1 MVPAKGNNML
11 EDMVDDNYIK
21 PTPSDQG
28 TKGKQGSKLVVITQ
42 HDKPKSLVQVK
53 DNLTL
58 TIPSTLM
65 ATVAKSISSA
75 LNVTIT
81 FAPTSSI
88 VL

>member
-1 MVPAKGNNML
+1 VVPTKGNNMF

-21 PTPSDQG
+21 PTPSEQV
-28 TKGKQGSKLVVITQ
+28 TKRKQGSKLVVITH

-65 ATVAKSISSA
+65 ATVAKSISSS

-81 FAPTSSI
+81 FSTTSSI